1 MVVIAVA
8 GGTGGVGRTIVET
21 LLQSSNHKTII
32 LTRKIPDEPPFSAT
46 TIAVDYNDVE
56 SVAKILADNEV
67 DTVISALR
75 VLDET
80 TSESEVNL
88 VRATVKAGTP
98 RRFMASVWGIQYSQ
112 ESTVG
117 QARERTLV
125 ELRQTKLEWTR
136 FNNGYFLDYYAP
148 LSLKSHM
155 LRVAFGID
163 LANKKAAIP
172 GDGNALMTFTYT
184 FDVAKFVVASLD
196 LPKWDELLYCYGEK
210 ITWNEFLR
218 QAEEVTGSKFQVAYD
233 SPEKLQKGNV
243 TELPANENPG
253 PFFTKGQL
261 KILLG
266 LWGGFALDGK
276 FDIPT
281 DNALNKIFPDIKII
295 KVKDVLELW
304 RTQ

>member
-1 MVVIAVA
+1 MVVVAVA

-21 LLQSSNHKTII
+21 LLQSPTHRTIV
-32 LTRKIPDEPPFSAT
+32 LTRKIPDEPLFSAT
-46 TIAVDYNDVE
+46 TIAVDYSDVD

-75 VLDET
+75 VLDEP
-80 TSESEVNL
+80 TSNSEVNL

-98 RRFMASVWGIQYSQ
+98 RRFMASVWGIQYSP

-117 QARERTLV
+117 KARERTLI
-125 ELRQTKLEWTR
+125 ELRRTQLEWTR

-148 LSLKSHM
+148 PSLKSHM

-163 LANKKAAIP
+163 IANKKAAIP

-184 FDVAKFVVASLD
+184 FDVARFVVASLD

-210 ITWNEFLR
+210 LTWNEFLR
-218 QAEEVTGSKFQVAYD
+218 QAGEVTGFKFQVAYD
-233 SPEKLQKGNV
+233 SPDKLQKGDV
-243 TELPANENPG
+243 TELPTNEDPG
-253 PFFTKGQL
+253 PDFTKGQL

-266 LWGGFALDGK
+266 IWGGFALEGMYDM
-276 FDIPT
+276 PT
-281 DNALNKIFPDIKII
+281 EITLNKGFPDINVM
-295 KVKDVLELW
+295 KVKDVLEMW
-304 RTQ
+304 RAQ